1 MITYCSLVN
10 MKQYI
15 CDLKKF
21 LFFYFFVSFIPHV
34 HLSVQKS

>member
-1 MITYCSLVN
+1 MITYCILVN
-10 MKQYI
+10 RKQYI

-21 LFFYFFVSFIPHV
+21 FFPFFVSFIPHI